1 MLRKFYGFVLLLK
14 LRCLGVLFFI
24 FFPLAGREYAAREFR
39 PRNLSHNNYYFQATA
54 LCFLL
59 SL

>member
-14 LRCLGVLFFI
+14 LRCLGVLFFS
-24 FFPLAGREYAAREFR
+24 PLAGREYAAREFR